1 MLTQIAVCRRWR
13 PESCLCFSVF
23 HSKSC
28 GAVSRAFLSRHVTTD
43 QEMPDDHV
51 TKNGLI
57 TCHVYCWN
65 ATSFHSRLVSTGC
78 QDSRDDGSTMFI
90 CQDEND
96 RGCPSAVTVQSCTKC
111 LCSNARGT
119 SKAFAECAMTKAM
132 CARSIGLMCGVFPKD
147 FSAVDQRLCPAV
159 ELKDVIVSSCVSALS
174 ALTLRQE
181 FVRIKL
187 QRGSGTS
194 SDFVNMDVARD
205 SIRRTFMVHRLAR
218 HTCAVPEISESSR
231 FD

>member
-1 MLTQIAVCRRWR
+1 MSIVGMQRRSTVGWSA
-13 PESCLCFSVF
+13 P
-23 HSKSC
+23 
-28 GAVSRAFLSRHVTTD
+28 VT
-43 QEMPDDHV
+43 
-51 TKNGLI
+51 
-57 TCHVYCWN
+57 
-65 ATSFHSRLVSTGC
+65 
-78 QDSRDDGSTMFI
+78 GSTMFLFH
-90 CQDEND
+90 DDND
-96 RGCPSAVTVQSCTKC
+96 RGCSSAVTVQSCMRC

-147 FSAVDQRLCPAV
+147 FSAVDQRLCPAL
-159 ELKDVIVSSCVSALS
+159 ELKDVIVMHFVRLARRRSSCVSALS
-174 ALTLRQE
+174 ALTSRQE
-181 FVRIKL
+181 FVWSKL

-218 HTCAVPEISESSR
+218 HTCAGPEISASSR